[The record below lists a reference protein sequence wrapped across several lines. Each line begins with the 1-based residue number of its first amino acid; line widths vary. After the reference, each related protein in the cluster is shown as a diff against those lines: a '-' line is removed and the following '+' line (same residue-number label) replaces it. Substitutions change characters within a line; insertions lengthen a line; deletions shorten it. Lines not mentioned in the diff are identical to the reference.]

1 MKDAL
6 NILAPTRYPW
16 RFNSPR
22 QSKHS
27 ISNRNFL
34 PLNYIHS
41 SIEGV
46 TVLNPL
52 PLRKFDLIH
61 AFNRIPVGVSPFV
74 IGFESHLPRA
84 FGREEGQLF
93 AVLSR
98 MLTGK
103 RCRKIVAISQ
113 FARRQLFCQ
122 HDGKPWFDSIASK
135 VTVRYPNIL
144 VPQEPDSLAASQNE
158 AVRLVFVGNH
168 FVRKG
173 GLVALRL
180 AQIANQEGFQLKV
193 DIISALQAGGKSWV
207 GPTRQGFFSEYY
219 RLLDTLPN
227 VTQHGSLP
235 NAAVL
240 DLIGRSHFLLLP
252 TFADSF
258 GYSAI
263 EAMARYTPVIA
274 TSQGALPEFVEDEVN
289 GILLSLDTDEM
300 GVWKHSGR
308 TDRHLPAYEAMFHDE
323 VERLADQLFKKLQA
337 CMQTRSIYTGMR
349 AKARSTAEALF
360 ASGDAQMFWDDLY
373 REAVCSRRFEGL
385 TASVSL

>member
-22 QSKHS
+22 HSKHN

-46 TVLNPL
+46 TVFNPF

-84 FGREEGQLF
+84 FGREDGQLF

-98 MLTGK
+98 TLASN

-113 FARRQLFCQ
+113 FARRELFRQ
-122 HDGKPWFDSIASK
+122 HAGKPCFDSIASK
-135 VTVRYPNIL
+135 VTVQYPNIL
-144 VPQEPDSLAASQNE
+144 IPPEPDGFAASQGE

-180 AQIANQEGFQLKV
+180 AQLANQEGFRLKV
-193 DIISALQAGGKSWV
+193 DIISALRAGAKSWV
-207 GPTRQGFFSEYY
+207 GPTRLGFFGEYY

-240 DLIGRSHFLLLP
+240 DLIGQSHFLLLP
-252 TFADSF
+252 TFSDSF

-274 TSQGALPEFVEDEVN
+274 TNQGALPEFVEDKVN
-289 GILLSLDTDEM
+289 GILLSLDTNET
-300 GVWKHSGR
+300 GVWKHSDR
-308 TDRHLPAYEAMFHDE
+308 TDRHLPAYEAMFRDE
-323 VERLADQLFKKLQA
+323 VERLANQLFKKLQA
-337 CMQTRSIYTGMR
+337 CIQTRSIYTAMR
-349 AKARSTAEALF
+349 AKARSTAEELF
-360 ASGDAQMFWDDLY
+360 SSGDAQRFWDDLY
-373 REAVCSRRFEGL
+373 HEAVCSRP
-385 TASVSL
+385 SVSRGV